1 MILIC
6 LHLPLILTG
15 FLSPTNGSQAMMP
28 YGFTILWSILTS
40 LIMVQDSPAQVILG
54 LKDIIIYSLLSTA
67 SAASFA
73 PLASK
78 EGIIS
83 LILFSLANIGSF
95 AFIRLYII
103 SNFHILWR
111 TSKKQSSDPSSNPDS
126 LAEVICD
133 S

>member
-15 FLSPTNGSQAMMP
+15 FLSPENGSQAMMP
-28 YGFTILWSILTS
+28 YGFTIIWSILTS
-40 LIMVQDSPAQVILG
+40 LIMVQDSPAQVIQG
-54 LKDIIIYSLLSTA
+54 LKDIIIYSILSTA
-67 SAASFA
+67 SAASIV
-73 PLASK
+73 PLESK

-103 SNFHILWR
+103 CNFHILWR
-111 TSKKQSSDPSSNPDS
+111 TSKKQSSNANPDS